1 MPVLGL
7 GGRGCRAE
15 KEGGACLAEEKATG
29 APRAGPN
36 ASPAAVYSFPGHW
49 GAIEGE

>member
-1 MPVLGL
+1 MQVLGL

-29 APRAGPN
+29 APRAGLN
-36 ASPAAVYSFPGHW
+36 ASPAAGLFPRALGSHR
-49 GAIEGE
+49 G